1 MASNRPTV
9 SGTRHVIAAGHYLAA
24 HAGFQILEAG
34 GNAVD
39 AGVCAGICIGVLQ
52 TEKVSFGGVAPMII
66 YRAEDRK
73 LVSIDGLGVWPK
85 AITPDF
91 FVKHHGGKIPAGV
104 LRAVVPAAPDAWLTA
119 LEHYGTM
126 SFGEVAKAAIR
137 FARDGFPMYPL
148 MAEFIAE
155 EIDSYRRWPANV
167 EVFLPNSKPPVVGE
181 LFVQADLGRTLQYM
195 VDEEQAAA
203 RKGRVA
209 GIQAARDAFYKG
221 DIARKIAK
229 FHEESG
235 GLMRMEDLA
244 EFRVRFEPT
253 VKADF
258 HGIEV
263 HACGPWCQGPTVPI
277 ALNLLKGYDLK
288 AMGHNSPA
296 YVHTVTEAL
305 KLAFSDRHHY
315 IADPAF
321 FPVPLEGLLSD
332 DYANERRAQIRPD
345 RAWPEMPPPG
355 KPRGAEG
362 LRSAKV
368 PAPQPDDVRPGDTS
382 YLCVIDSRGN
392 AFSCTPSAGSNHACV
407 IPGAG
412 FVASGRGTQSWADP
426 THPCSV
432 APGKRPRLTPNPALA
447 LKDGRALMPFGTP
460 GGDVQCQS
468 MIQVFLNVN
477 VFGMDVQSAIEA
489 PRFSTYSFP
498 GSFEPHPYFPG
509 LLMMEKRIAAE
520 TGAALARLGHRVDWW
535 DEWTWLA
542 GAPCA
547 IFADQARG
555 ILHGGADPRRPA
567 YVLGW

>member
-1 MASNRPTV
+1 MASNRPTI

-52 TEKVSFGGVAPMII
+52 TEKVSFGGVAPTII
-66 YRAEDRK
+66 FRAEDKK

-91 FVKHHGGKIPAGV
+91 FASKHGGKIPPGV
-104 LRAVVPAAPDAWLTA
+104 LRTVVPAAPDAWLSA

-126 SFGEVAKAAIR
+126 SFGEVAAAAIR

-148 MAEFIAE
+148 MAEFIAD
-155 EIDSYRRWPANV
+155 EIDSYRRWPSSAA
-167 EVFLPNSKPPVVGE
+167 VFLPGGKPPVVGA
-181 LFVQADLGRTLQYM
+181 LFVQSDLARTLQYLA
-195 VDEEQAAA
+195 DEEKANA
-203 RKGRVA
+203 RKGRAA

-221 DIARKIAK
+221 DIARKIVA
-229 FHEESG
+229 FHEQTG

-277 ALNLLKGYDLK
+277 ALNLLKGFDLR
-288 AMGHNSPA
+288 AMGHNSVE
-296 YVHTVTEAL
+296 YIHTLTEAF
-305 KLAFSDRHHY
+305 KLAFADRHHY
-315 IADPAF
+315 FGDPRF
-321 FPVPLEGLLSD
+321 VSVPLEGLLSEA
-332 DYANERRAQIRPD
+332 YADERRTQIRPD

-355 KPRGAEG
+355 NPAGSEG
-362 LRSAKV
+362 LPRAKV
-368 PAPQPDDVRPGDTS
+368 PAPQAGNVRPGDTS
-382 YLCVIDSRGN
+382 YLCVIDRHGN
-392 AFSCTPSAGSNHACV
+392 AFSCTPSDGSNNAPV
-407 IPGAG
+407 VPGAG

-426 THPCSV
+426 SHPCSV

-509 LLMMEKRIAAE
+509 LLMMEKRIAAQ
-520 TGAALARLGHRVDWW
+520 TGEALAARGHRVDWW

-547 IFADQARG
+547 IVADQARG

>member
-1 MASNRPTV
+1 MASNRPTI

-52 TEKVSFGGVAPMII
+52 TEKVSFGGVAPTII
-66 YRAEDRK
+66 FRAEDRK

-85 AITPDF
+85 AITPDY
-91 FVKHHGGKIPAGV
+91 FVKNHGGKIPAGV

-126 SFGEVAKAAIR
+126 SFSEVAAAAIR

-148 MAEFIAE
+148 MTEFIAE
-155 EIDSYRRWPANV
+155 EIDSYRRWKSNAD
-167 EVFLPNSKPPVVGE
+167 VFLPNGKPPVVGE
-181 LFVQADLGRTLQYM
+181 LFIQADLARTLQYM
-195 VDEEQAAA
+195 ADEEQAAA
-203 RKGRVA
+203 RKSRSA

-221 DIARKIAK
+221 DIARKIVK
-229 FHEESG
+229 FHEETG

-253 VKADF
+253 VKSDF

-263 HACGPWCQGPTVPI
+263 HACGAWCQGPTVPI

-288 AMGHNSPA
+288 AMGHNSPQ
-296 YVHTVTEAL
+296 YIHTVTEAL

-315 IADPAF
+315 IADPRF
-321 FPVPLEGLLSD
+321 FPVPLEGLLED
-332 DYANERRAQIRPD
+332 AYAAERRSQIRPD

-355 KPRGAEG
+355 KPRGSEG
-362 LRSAKV
+362 LQPAKV
-368 PAPQPDDVRPGDTS
+368 PQPQADDVRPGDTS
-382 YLCVIDSRGN
+382 YLCVIDRHGN
-392 AFSCTPSAGSNHACV
+392 AFSCTPSDGSNHACV

-426 THPCSV
+426 SHPCSV

-447 LKDGRALMPFGTP
+447 LKNGRALMPFGTP

-509 LLMMEKRIAAE
+509 LLMMEKRIAAQ
-520 TGAALARLGHRVDWW
+520 TGQELARLGHRVDWW

-547 IFADQARG
+547 IVADQERG

>member
-1 MASNRPTV
+1 MASNRPTI

-24 HAGFQILEAG
+24 HAGFQILEGG
-34 GNAVD
+34 GNAID

-52 TEKVSFGGVAPMII
+52 TEKVSFGGVAPTII
-66 YRAEDRK
+66 FRAEDRK

-91 FVKHHGGKIPAGV
+91 FVKHHGGKIPPGV

-119 LEHYGTM
+119 LEHFGTM
-126 SFGEVAKAAIR
+126 SFGEVAAAAIR

-148 MAEFIAE
+148 MAQFIEE
-155 EIDSYRRWPANV
+155 EIDSYRRWPSNA
-167 EVFLPNSKPPVVGE
+167 EVFLPNGKPPVVGA

-195 VDEEQAAA
+195 ADEEQAAA
-203 RKGRVA
+203 RKGRAA

-221 DIARKIAK
+221 DIARKIVK

-235 GLMRMEDLA
+235 GLMRREDLA
-244 EFRVRFEPT
+244 EYRVRFEPT

-263 HACGPWCQGPTVPI
+263 HACGAWCQGPTVPI

-288 AMGHNSPA
+288 AMGHNSPE
-296 YVHTVTEAL
+296 YIHTVTEAL
-305 KLAFSDRHHY
+305 KLAFADRHHY
-315 IADPAF
+315 IADPEF
-321 FPVPLEGLLSD
+321 FAVPIAGLLSD
-332 DYANERRAQIRPD
+332 AYADERRAQIRPD

-355 KPRGAEG
+355 NPPGAAG
-362 LRSAKV
+362 LRAAKL

-392 AFSCTPSAGSNHACV
+392 AFSCTPSDGSNHACV

-426 THPCSV
+426 DHPCSV

-509 LLMMEKRIAAE
+509 LLMMEKRISAP
-520 TGAALARLGHRVDWW
+520 TGDALARLGHRVDWW

-547 IFADQARG
+547 IYADHERG

>member
-1 MASNRPTV
+1 MASNRPTI

-52 TEKVSFGGVAPMII
+52 GEKVSFAGVAPTII

-85 AITPDF
+85 AMQPDYF
-91 FVKHHGGKIPAGV
+91 QKNHGGKIPAGV
-104 LRAVVPAAPDAWLTA
+104 LRSVVPAAPDSWLTA

-126 SFGEVAKAAIR
+126 TFGEVAAAAIR

-155 EIDSYRRWPANV
+155 EIDNYRRWPSSAA
-167 EVFLPNSKPPVVGE
+167 VFLPNGRPPVVGD
-181 LFVQADLGRTLQYM
+181 LFVQSDLARTLQYM
-195 VDEEQAAA
+195 VDEEKSNA
-203 RKGRVA
+203 RKGRSV

-221 DIARKIAK
+221 DIAKKIVQ

-235 GLMRMEDLA
+235 GFLRRDDLA
-244 EFRVRFEPT
+244 EYRVRFEPT
-253 VKADF
+253 VTSNF

-263 HACGPWCQGPTVPI
+263 HACGAWCQGPTLPI

-288 AMGHNSPA
+288 ALGHNSPD
-296 YVHTVTEAL
+296 YVHVVTEAL
-305 KLAFSDRHHY
+305 KLAFADRHNY
-315 IADPAF
+315 IGDPRF
-321 FPVPLEGLLSD
+321 VSVPLEGLLSEA
-332 DYANERRAQIRPD
+332 YAEERRGQIRMD
-345 RAWPEMPPPG
+345 KAWPQMPPAGDPPG
-355 KPRGAEG
+355 SEG
-362 LRSAKV
+362 LPRAKL
-368 PAPQPDDVRPGDTS
+368 PTPQADDVRPGDTS
-382 YLCVIDSRGN
+382 YLCVIDRHGN
-392 AFSCTPSAGSNHACV
+392 AFSCTPSDGSNHSPI
-407 IPGAG
+407 IPGLG
-412 FVASGRGTQSWADP
+412 VIASGRGTQSWSDP

-447 LKDGRALMPFGTP
+447 LKNGRALMPFGTP
-460 GGDVQCQS
+460 GGDVQIQS
-468 MIQVFLNVN
+468 MVQVFLNVH

-489 PRFSTYSFP
+489 PRFASYSFP

-509 LLMMEKRIAAE
+509 LLMMEGRIDAA
-520 TGAALARLGHRVDWW
+520 TGEALKARGHRVDWW

-547 IFADQARG
+547 IVVDQERG
-555 ILHGGADPRRPA
+555 VLHGGADPRRPA